1 MAKGEP
7 VGGGGVGLGVGVEAG
22 VGVGVAGG
30 VGVGVGLALARRGG
44 VVARRRLDTA
54 SIDVPAIA
62 NNLTEPNFISYFL
75 SVSGE

>member
-7 VGGGGVGLGVGVEAG
+7 VGGGGIGLGVGVEAG

-75 SVSGE
+75 SVSAE